1 MNPGLEQPTKHDA
14 ILPLSFIFYPYLQF
28 FLFLQFLFAF
38 PMFIEEFHL
47 FVQPEYLYFQ
57 SPTVWNNCVTVLS
70 AFLNRSLKSFI
81 IFLEYVMTYTNLS
94 MMCTTF
100 FTCALVKLKYSHF
113 SNLELTLRSH
123 PNPEL
128 CLSS

>member
-1 MNPGLEQPTKHDA
+1 
-14 ILPLSFIFYPYLQF
+14 
-28 FLFLQFLFAF
+28 
-38 PMFIEEFHL
+38 
-47 FVQPEYLYFQ
+47 
-57 SPTVWNNCVTVLS
+57 
-70 AFLNRSLKSFI
+70 
-81 IFLEYVMTYTNLS
+81 MTYTNLS

-100 FTCALVKLKYSHF
+100 VTCALVKLKNSHF